1 MASIPD
7 SSSSFVQDPALV
19 KDISNP
25 LFLHHAESLGAMLVS
40 GALIGEKKEWW
51 RKSDAAIEKTKFV
64 LGNQTLSSPLVK
76 TLTTI
81 NTWICCDNMVGSW
94 LMKANSPQIQISIT
108 YRDTTLE
115 IWNDLRDTHSQ
126 GNNPMVFQLQKD
138 IASINQ
144 GDSSITTYFTQL
156 KVYWDELQNFRPMPT
171 CSYGK
176 CTCNLT
182 QKLEDLHL

>member
-1 MASIPD
+1 
-7 SSSSFVQDPALV
+7 
-19 KDISNP
+19 
-25 LFLHHAESLGAMLVS
+25 
-40 GALIGEKKEWW
+40 
-51 RKSDAAIEKTKFV
+51 
-64 LGNQTLSSPLVK
+64 
-76 TLTTI
+76 
-81 NTWICCDNMVGSW
+81 
-94 LMKANSPQIQISIT
+94 MKANSPQIQISIT